1 MKRSVFLQGQMFIG
15 LIVLSALILATFG
28 SANASTTQIS
38 EPPSDQAVIKLK
50 PGVAIETILTRYHAT
65 LLGTITETN
74 LYFLQLP
81 AGQTAGQVL
90 PGLNADPDLFYAEPN
105 YYSDGS
111 PGGGAILFRAHM
123 APLAEAI
130 LFRAHTDQLTPSGQP
145 DQWAWDKI
153 RLADA
158 QKISTGQGIVVAV
171 LDTGLAADHPLVRSS
186 ILAGY
191 DFVGMKNA
199 IYDTGNNLDD
209 DNDGLVDEDFGHG
222 THVSGIILTGAPGVQ
237 IMPIRVLNSDG
248 VGTYWE
254 VAAGIRFA
262 VDHGA
267 DIINMSLS
275 APRLTPSLIE
285 ALDYAASRGV
295 IVIAAAGTGVGPNYP
310 AGHAAQPFVVG
321 VGATDQN
328 DGIAWFSGGR
338 TADTDIF
345 APGVDI
351 YSAFPYDNFAL
362 GSGTSMSAPMVSAEA
377 ALLMSRYPDW
387 SPAQVIERIFEKTLP
402 VSNASVGR
410 VDLSSALNTGI
421 GVSYTVGDNGTTNDG
436 NIKPHIRLINNTPE
450 NIPLS
455 ELKIRYWYTI
465 DTDQMQT
472 FHCDYALF
480 GCANLTG
487 AFTRLPGDSPNKTAT
502 SDTFVEVGFT
512 GNAGNLPGGGQG
524 DMYLRINK
532 NDWSDYNEV
541 NDYAYNGNLTTFA
554 PWKNITVYR
563 NGALIA
569 GLEPIATNTT
579 MPPPNPTLTQTSVP
593 PTPTYTVT
601 TVPATAM
608 RTNTPVPSP
617 TATSAPATA
626 TQTKTPN
633 PSPTATFTRTSTP
646 ALPTATRTSTPVPAT
661 NTKTSTP
668 QAATPTAQAGITSVK
683 LQYKANSTASN
694 SPSISPHLMLFNTG
708 SAGIPLTEIKIR
720 YWFTVDGDK
729 PQSYWCDY
737 AGLGCGNITSQFVY
751 LATPRAGADYYLEI
765 GFTSGAGILAP
776 GANTGQ
782 VQGRFSKNDWSAYT
796 QTGDH
801 SFDPLKT
808 QFADWA
814 KITVYRNGI
823 LIWGI
828 EP

>member
-1 MKRSVFLQGQMFIG
+1 MKRSIFLQSQIFIG
-15 LIVLSALILATFG
+15 LIVLSALLVATFG
-28 SANASTTQIS
+28 SANASTTQLS
-38 EPPSDQAVIKLK
+38 DPPSDQVVVKLK
-50 PGVAIETILTRYHAT
+50 PGVAIDAILTRYHAT
-65 LLGTITETN
+65 LLGMISETN

-81 AGQTAGQVL
+81 AGQTADQVL
-90 PGLNADPDLFYAEPN
+90 PGLNADQDLFYAEPN

-130 LFRAHTDQLTPSGQP
+130 LFRAHADPLTPSGQP
-145 DQWAWDKI
+145 DQWAWNKI
-153 RLADA
+153 GLVDA
-158 QKISTGQGIVVAV
+158 QKISVGQGVVVAV

-209 DNDGLVDEDFGHG
+209 DNDGQVDEDFGHG

-295 IVIAAAGTGVGPNYP
+295 IVIAAAGNGPGPNFP
-310 AGHAAQPFVVG
+310 AGYAAQPFVIG

-328 DGIAWFSGGR
+328 DGIAWFSGGH

-351 YSAFPYDNFAL
+351 YSAFPYNNFAL

-387 SPAQVIERIFEKTLP
+387 GPAQVIERIFEKTLP
-402 VSNASVGR
+402 VPNASVGR
-410 VDLSSALNTGI
+410 VDLSSALNTGTQ
-421 GVSYTVGDNGTTNDG
+421 VSYIAGDNGTTNDG

-450 NIPLS
+450 DIPLS
-455 ELKIRYWYTI
+455 ELKIRYWYTV
-465 DTDQMQT
+465 DTDQAQT

-487 AFTRLPGDSPNKTAT
+487 AFTRLPDGSSNKTAT
-502 SDTFVEVGFT
+502 SDTFIEIGFT
-512 GNAGNLPGGGQG
+512 SNPGNLPGGGQG

-541 NDYAYNGNLTTFA
+541 NDYAYNGSLTAFA
-554 PWKNITVYR
+554 PWENITVYR

-569 GLEPIATNTT
+569 GLEPIATTST
-579 MPPPNPTLTQTSVP
+579 MPPPNPTQTQTPIP
-593 PTPTYTVT
+593 PTHTAIII
-601 TVPATAM
+601 PATAT
-608 RTNTPVPSP
+608 RTNTPAPSP

-626 TQTKTPN
+626 TRTNTPN

-646 ALPTATRTSTPVPAT
+646 ALPTATHTPTPAPAT

-668 QAATPTAQAGITSVK
+668 QAATPTAQAGVASVK

-694 SPSISPHLMLFNTG
+694 SPSISPHLILFNTG
-708 SAGIPLTEIKIR
+708 ATGIPLSEIKIR

-729 PQSYWCDY
+729 PQNYWCDY

-751 LATPRAGADYYLEI
+751 LASPRTGADYYLEI
-765 GFTSGAGILAP
+765 GFISGAGILAP

-782 VQGRFSKNDWSAYT
+782 IQGRFSKNDWSAYT

-808 QFADWA
+808 QFADWT
-814 KITVYRNGI
+814 KISVYRIGI
-823 LIWGI
+823 LGLGI